1 MSQFY
6 IGTTAGALPPTV
18 PTTFQTP
25 NGSATPDNNVIN
37 FAATDSTTNNDNG
50 IYVQASGSTVT
61 YVLSNRATGTA
72 ATTDGT
78 LTTIITLPLGAIPG
92 TFFVDGNVQAFNASG
107 PASGCYSFSSGYRTD
122 GITAIELGTE
132 AHDTFEDAALTASD
146 IFTGVS
152 GGSAI
157 LQVQGVAGLN
167 INWNAELVYRQ
178 VT

>member
-6 IGTTAGALPPTV
+6 IGTTAGSLPPTV

-25 NGSATPDNNVIN
+25 NGSATPSANVIN
-37 FAATDSTTNNDNG
+37 FTADDSTTNNDNG
-50 IYVQASGSTVT
+50 IYAQASGSTVT
-61 YVLSNRATGTA
+61 YVISNHATGTA
-72 ATTDGT
+72 ATTDAT
-78 LTTIITLPLGAIPG
+78 LTTIITLPLGATPG
-92 TFFVDGNVQAFNASG
+92 TFFISGNVQAFNASG
-107 PASGCYSFSSGYRTD
+107 PASGCYTFTSGYRTD
-122 GITAIELGTE
+122 GATAVELGSE
-132 AHDTFEDAALTASD
+132 SHDTFEDAALTNSD